1 MRVAGVDEAGRGCA
15 IGPLVIA
22 GVLFDE
28 KKIPILREIG
38 VKDSKRLSA
47 KKRRYLVEEI
57 KELAIDYEVI
67 EIQPRVIDKVVLRGK
82 PLRRLNYLETMI
94 MAKVIRELNPDLAH
108 VDSPDVNPQRC
119 IEQIQSV
126 VNFKIKIICEPKA
139 DEKYPS
145 TSAASIVAKVTR
157 DQRILELRE
166 KFGDFNS
173 GYTSDKKTQK
183 FIENYFSENKEC
195 PDYIRAS
202 WKTVQRHMKHFKQM
216 KLSP

>member
-126 VNFKIKIICEPKA
+126 VNFKIKIICESKA